1 MHMVREVLEVGR
13 YKYKV
18 YDTRGHILIV
28 TESASIAQIYYERG
42 EAEELQR
49 RKYAEL
55 RRDVESGR
63 SSDSNAVQP

>member
-1 MHMVREVLEVGR
+1 MVREPLEVGR

-18 YDTRGHILIV
+18 YDARGHLILV
-28 TESASIAQIYYERG
+28 SESASIAQIYYERG

-55 RRDVESGR
+55 RANGQIGEQSEK
-63 SSDSNAVQP
+63 N

>member
-1 MHMVREVLEVGR
+1 MVREPLEVGR

-18 YDTRGHILIV
+18 YDTRGHLIIV
-28 TESASIAQIYYERG
+28 TESVSIAQIYYEKG

-55 RRDVESGR
+55 CANGQTGEQSEKD
-63 SSDSNAVQP
+63 

>member
-1 MHMVREVLEVGR
+1 MVREIIEVGK

-18 YDTRGHILIV
+18 YDTRGHIIIV

-55 RRDVESGR
+55 RRNAGSGG
-63 SSDSNAVQP
+63 SSDSDSNEP